1 MIEQPGKNNPPNLSH
16 MQEADLNCEICGG
29 DGMALSLFYCE
40 NYVYGC
46 TGARHAHCLRP
57 PQRTVEGGRW
67 TIGGWFCNL
76 CSKHMS
82 KGMTVGKE
90 KIIEMLETEGDN
102 YMQQCENDEKK
113 VKALNKVVGEKVTK
127 EEEEAGEQLEEDEVL
142 GAVLD
147 REKKEKKLESQKKKN
162 KGHEGKEKQG
172 EDEEE
177 KEEEEA
183 EDDEYDPMT
192 MALTHIHKKVA
203 AEEVKEIKYKYL
215 VQNVEEKEW
224 YINQHDNEAADIAN
238 IGSDA

>member
-1 MIEQPGKNNPPNLSH
+1 
-16 MQEADLNCEICGG
+16 
-29 DGMALSLFYCE
+29 
-40 NYVYGC
+40 
-46 TGARHAHCLRP
+46 
-57 PQRTVEGGRW
+57 
-67 TIGGWFCNL
+67 
-76 CSKHMS
+76 
-82 KGMTVGKE
+82 MTVGKE

-113 VKALNKVVGEKVTK
+113 VKALNKKVVGEKVTK